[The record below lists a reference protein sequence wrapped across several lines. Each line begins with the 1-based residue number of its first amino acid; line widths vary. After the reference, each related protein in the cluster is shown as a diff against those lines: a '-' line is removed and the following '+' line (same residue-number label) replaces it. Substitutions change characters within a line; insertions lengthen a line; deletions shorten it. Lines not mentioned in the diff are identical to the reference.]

1 MAEKEDVLNEPA
13 GEMKAIRASGTD
25 IDKVWGVVKSCAD
38 WLLTQKGLDHWS
50 SYYTREIIEKKIK
63 TQEVLLIYEG
73 DEVVG
78 TMSLDSKP
86 VGYYTEKNLSNFA
99 DPTAKAVY
107 VSIVAV
113 RPEFQRRGIASRLME
128 SADEITKSR
137 GIAYIRFDCRK
148 EYVEL
153 VNFYQKRGYKIV
165 GSFSEGED
173 QNYLL
178 MEKKVI

>member
-1 MAEKEDVLNEPA
+1 MVEEKDLLNES
-13 GEMKAIRASGTD
+13 GGDLKAIRASETD
-25 IDKVWGVVKSCAD
+25 IDKVWGVVKSCSD
-38 WLLTQKGLDHWS
+38 WLYSQKGLDHWS

-73 DEVVG
+73 DEIVG
-78 TMSLDSKP
+78 TISLDSTP
-86 VGYYTEKNLSNFA
+86 VDYYTKENLSHFA
-99 DPTAKAVY
+99 DSTAGAVY
-107 VSIVAV
+107 VSTLAI
-113 RPEFQRRGIASRLME
+113 RPEFQRKGMASRLMK
-128 SADEITKSR
+128 SVDEIAKSR

-153 VNFYQKRGYKIV
+153 VNFYQKRGYKTV
-165 GSFSEGED
+165 GFFSEGED

>member
-1 MAEKEDVLNEPA
+1 M
-13 GEMKAIRASGTD
+13 
-25 IDKVWGVVKSCAD
+25 
-38 WLLTQKGLDHWS
+38 
-50 SYYTREIIEKKIK
+50 
-63 TQEVLLIYEG
+63 
-73 DEVVG
+73 VG
-78 TMSLDSKP
+78 TISLDSNP
-86 VGYYTEKNLSNFA
+86 VDYYTEENLSHFA

-107 VSIVAV
+107 VSTVAV
-113 RPEFQRRGIASRLME
+113 QPEFQRRGIASRLMK
-128 SADEITKSR
+128 SADETAKSR

-165 GSFSEGED
+165 GSFSEGEN